1 MPVIV
6 AVVLIMILGIVSFL
20 NISTDLLPSI
30 NLPFSVIIT
39 PYGGASP
46 EEVEMVKVKL
56 WKPSRKD
63 LTIAEKLLF
72 DIFLRLSAYE
82 RKLIFLRCGNGF
94 KKSYRKCG
102 KVMNVHHEVFRQ
114 EFQQVI
120 DRVQKILDEE

>member
-1 MPVIV
+1 MIIDEERVVIHEE
-6 AVVLIMILGIVSFL
+6 LICDSFRCFRGGSVFLGVKSAWWVHLIE
-20 NISTDLLPSI
+20 
-30 NLPFSVIIT
+30 
-39 PYGGASP
+39 P